1 MNEKLQYATMLE
13 MPVNTCNVTK
23 VSSKKKRL
31 IKKKKPTEEQVKNQ
45 LLDMV
50 NNENEQT
57 FSLPEY
63 DKEQLDQDDSGILQE
78 GEDFSK
84 ETVFNQTQNLD
95 QDLDQDEQMERTV
108 TASVNTQREYSEK
121 TKKPFKIT
129 VIGVQL
135 AVVGL
140 LVATILLTNALFV
153 DSGINVFLRS
163 VFSSEQQTEVDSRIY
178 SEFTPIISMGNNQN
192 LDLSEGVI
200 TFAGEGSV
208 YSPCDGKVLSITKSQ
223 EGYFD
228 IEIMHSENFKSIISG
243 VEHVFVEQG
252 QSVYKTIP
260 VGHLEANGAKL
271 CFADSDGSIITD
283 YQIDNGTVKWA
294 V

>member
-50 NNENEQT
+50 NNQPEQPLY
-57 FSLPEY
+57 SSDYEQ
-63 DKEQLDQDDSGILQE
+63 EQLDQDDNGLLEESQDIDQQTILGQE
-78 GEDFSK
+78 
-84 ETVFNQTQNLD
+84 QD
-95 QDLDQDEQMERTV
+95 QAFDRTV
-108 TASVNTQREYSEK
+108 TASVSNQSEHTETNKK
-121 TKKPFKIT
+121 TFKIT
-129 VIGVQL
+129 AIGVQL
-135 AVVGL
+135 AVIGL
-140 LVATILLTNALFV
+140 LIATILLTNAIFV
-153 DSGINVFLRS
+153 DSGINVFLRNI
-163 VFSSEQQTEVDSRIY
+163 FSSEQQVEVDNRVY
-178 SEFTPIISMGNNQN
+178 SQFTPIISMGNNQDLT
-192 LDLSEGVI
+192 LDDGYIS
-200 TFAGEGSV
+200 FAGEGSV
-208 YSPCDGKVLSITKSQ
+208 YAPCDGKVVSVTKSQ
-223 EGYFD
+223 EGYYD
-228 IEIMHSENFKSIISG
+228 VEIMHSENFKSIISG
-243 VEHVFVEQG
+243 IEHVFVEQG

>member
-63 DKEQLDQDDSGILQE
+63 DKEQLDQDDNGILQE

-129 VIGVQL
+129 VIGK
-135 AVVGL
+135 
-140 LVATILLTNALFV
+140 N
-153 DSGINVFLRS
+153 INKNTYHYKS
-163 VFSSEQQTEVDSRIY
+163 KY
-178 SEFTPIISMGNNQN
+178 KNQR
-192 LDLSEGVI
+192 
-200 TFAGEGSV
+200 
-208 YSPCDGKVLSITKSQ
+208 P
-223 EGYFD
+223 
-228 IEIMHSENFKSIISG
+228 
-243 VEHVFVEQG
+243 
-252 QSVYKTIP
+252 
-260 VGHLEANGAKL
+260 
-271 CFADSDGSIITD
+271 
-283 YQIDNGTVKWA
+283 
-294 V
+294 

>member
-63 DKEQLDQDDSGILQE
+63 DKEQLDQDDNGILQE